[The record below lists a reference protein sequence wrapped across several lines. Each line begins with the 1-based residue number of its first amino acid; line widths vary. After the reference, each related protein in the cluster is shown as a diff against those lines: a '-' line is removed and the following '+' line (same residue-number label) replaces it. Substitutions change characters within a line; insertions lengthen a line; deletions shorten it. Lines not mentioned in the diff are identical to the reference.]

1 MAHSCSMGSDLLFE
15 PSLTTPEMVEAVSD
29 RAWLKAMLSF
39 EAALAQ
45 AESKVGLISESHAT
59 RIAAACNPDHFD
71 LRMIGREAVASATPV
86 VPLVDELRRLVGPD
100 AAPAVHRGA
109 TSQDAMDTAMMLVA
123 RDGLDLILAGLSALA
138 ARCADLAKRH
148 RSDPM
153 AGRTLLH
160 RALPI
165 TFGLKSANW
174 MIGVVEARGPLAALR
189 ENRLAVQLG
198 GPVGTLDAFG
208 ESGFEVTVL
217 LAQHLGLAAPE
228 IPWHTTRNRVAEL
241 VTGLAIAAGS
251 AAKISSDLLLLSQD
265 EVAEVASANPGRSSS
280 MSHKRNLV
288 QAVEARVAFTY
299 AAAQAGMLIGLS
311 PGEHER
317 AAGSWQAEWTAVS
330 QAFRFTA
337 GAVDRTVQALTGLQV
352 DVAQM
357 RKNIPTPSGEIPD
370 FGASEALVDRALAIY
385 SRQIDRREG
394 G

>member
-1 MAHSCSMGSDLLFE
+1 MGSDLLFE

-29 RAWLKAMLSF
+29 RAWLKALLSF

-45 AESKVGLISESHAT
+45 AESKVGLISESHAA
-59 RIAAACNPDHFD
+59 RIAAACDPDLFD
-71 LRMIGREAVASATPV
+71 LALIGREAVASATPV
-86 VPLVDELRRLVGPD
+86 VPLVDELRRVVGPD

-109 TSQDAMDTAMMLVA
+109 TSQDAMDTGMMLVA
-123 RDGLDLILAGLSALA
+123 RDGLDLILAGLSVLA
-138 ARCADLAKRH
+138 ARCADLAKGH

-174 MIGVVEARGPLAALR
+174 MIGVLEARGPLAALR
-189 ENRLAVQLG
+189 HNRLAVQLG

-208 ESGFEVTVL
+208 EHGFEVVEL
-217 LAQHLGLAAPE
+217 LARNLGLAVPE
-228 IPWHTTRNRVAEL
+228 IPWHTTRNRVVEL
-241 VTGLAIAAGS
+241 VTGLVSAAGS
-251 AAKISSDLLLLSQD
+251 AAKISNDLLLLSQD
-265 EVAEVASANPGRSSS
+265 EVGEVAAANPGRSSS
-280 MSHKRNLV
+280 MPHKRNLV
-288 QAVEARVAFTY
+288 QAVEARAAFAC
-299 AAAQAGMLIGLS
+299 AAAQAGMLIGLP

-357 RKNIPTPSGEIPD
+357 RKNIPTAPGGIPD
-370 FGASEALVDRALAIY
+370 IGASEALVDRALAIY
-385 SRQIDRREG
+385 SRHLDRREG
-394 G
+394 ARF